1 MNPRILLKACPRCRG
16 DLCRGL
22 DGEFSCLQCGYEFD
36 SAAAAKAQLQDE
48 KPATLIR
55 AA

>member
-1 MNPRILLKACPRCRG
+1 MSTKILLKACPRCRG

-22 DGEFSCLQCGYEFD
+22 DGEFSCLQCGHEFNP
-36 SAAAAKAQLQDE
+36 AAIKAQPHDE